1 MVSWVLI
8 IVSASISY
16 QCMDL
21 GSSDYMLSK
30 ICPAIFT
37 VSIILALF
45 KLVSSNGTSS
55 PGDGGGGSSSS
66 WGGGGDCG
74 GGDGGC

>member
-1 MVSWVLI
+1 MVSWLLI

-21 GSSDYMLSK
+21 GSSDYIFSK

-37 VSIILALF
+37 VSIILAL
-45 KLVSSNGTSS
+45 LRLLSSNGTSS
-55 PGDGGGGSSSS
+55 PGGDGGGSSSS